1 LRRRPG
7 RRLYAGLEERTA
19 RTDRVI
25 ETVRRVAPALVI
37 GGFIAMI
44 ALGPR
49 RIVSLVQRGLPIA
62 FVVSQIRSALTG
74 LHHIP

>member
-1 LRRRPG
+1 M
-7 RRLYAGLEERTA
+7 
-19 RTDRVI
+19 I
-25 ETVRRVAPALVI
+25 ETVRRLAPALVI